1 MFIEF
6 INEYGTTIIYTL
18 LTAFAGY
25 IGLWIKSLYTK
36 YINDK
41 TKKDVVR
48 TCVQAVEQLYKDL
61 HGEAKYNEVVV
72 SASEMLALKGITISE
87 LEIKML
93 IEAAVAEFN
102 DAFNKGGAGPGAVEE
117 ANQADSVVEDEAVD
131 EEIVEESTET
141 EVENNGSYC
150 WS

>member
-41 TKKDVVR
+41 TKKDVVA
-48 TCVQAVEQLYKDL
+48 TCVKAVEQLYKDL
-61 HGEAKYNEVVV
+61 HGEDKYNEVVR
-72 SASEMLALKGITISE
+72 SASEMLAVKGITITE

-102 DAFNKGGAGPGAVEE
+102 NAFDTSKPC
-117 ANQADSVVEDEAVD
+117 DE
-131 EEIVEESTET
+131 
-141 EVENNGSYC
+141 N
-150 WS
+150 